1 MRTTLALA
9 SVACALAGTSL
20 VTASSSGS
28 TITAAPSSTQIAKAV
43 KRQAP
48 GSQKPLTQYTYSYS
62 AVPYQVLPAAWVS
75 PEGRGPQVRHAREV
89 EMRKRMLISKLP
101 SLINFSSLRPTPP
114 PPASSIQSGYNIC
127 NSTTSGPDS
136 RCQTMVANNASD
148 FCLWGSPTMA
158 ANGTIGD
165 DEAAVVAY
173 CTNDKHGARVIPAG
187 AITGLQV
194 MHTSAYIQWTGH
206 INMSALNLQENDTGG
221 ELDPHGADIAG
232 NPLGGLVYSN
242 QMPGG
247 NNQAEIQAI
256 EWNNFIGSGVFC
268 LKLCFDNTQKE
279 PFYCQNKFDLLGCS
293 YNMPA
298 SYQDNVFL
306 ECDGDLQ
313 DPVGVYTGSNGQKTT
328 WSQPESLPGTQTLPW
343 TPRVP
348 ASSNCKTYQS
358 TELFPATL
366 LGYQS
371 TSAPTVTS
379 GSSSSGAKSG
389 SNGGSSGPS
398 ATTAG
403 SSSSSNKTN
412 NGDIVAAS
420 VSVSVL
426 AMLVGSIV
434 ALA

>member
-9 SVACALAGTSL
+9 TAACALAGSSL
-20 VTASSSGS
+20 VAASSGS

-43 KRQAP
+43 KRQAA

-62 AVPYQVLPAAWVS
+62 AVPYQVLPAA
-75 PEGRGPQVRHAREV
+75 EGRGP
-89 EMRKRMLISKLP
+89 
-101 SLINFSSLRPTPP
+101 
-114 PPASSIQSGYNIC
+114 QSGYNIC

-136 RCQTMVANNASD
+136 RCQTMIANNASD
-148 FCLWGSPTMA
+148 FCLWGSPTMS

-173 CTNDKHGARVIPAG
+173 CTNDQHGARVIPAG

-221 ELDPHGADIAG
+221 ELDPHGADLAG

-242 QMPGG
+242 QLPGG
-247 NNQAEIQAI
+247 NNQTEVQAV
-256 EWNNFIGSGVFC
+256 EWNNFRLGETVGAGVFC

-313 DPVGVYTGSNGQKTT
+313 DPVGIYTGTNGQTTT
-328 WSQPESLPGTQTLPW
+328 WSQPESLAGTQSLPW

-358 TELFPATL
+358 TELFPATA

-371 TSAPTVTS
+371 TSAPTATS
-379 GSSSSGAKSG
+379 AGSSGAKSG
-389 SNGGSSGPS
+389 SNSGSSGPS
-398 ATTAG
+398 ATAAG
-403 SSSSSNKTN
+403 SNSSSNKTN

-420 VSVSVL
+420 VSLSVL